1 MPEKTRRWQFVGGL
15 VLLALLAALFAP
27 TVGWLVRSWRVHPY
41 YSHGLL
47 MPAVAAWFAW
57 RARAQF
63 SLDTPHDTG
72 LLLIAGGVGLH
83 LTALRWAANPLSSA
97 ALLLVLSGFAL
108 LAGGPRAFRAAAFPL
123 ALLALAVPIPLTR
136 AAGATAGRG
145 DSPRCRF
152 GRGLYRNGGRP
163 GRCAAHRRRRVVYR
177 GGPVQRPEVLGRPG
191 HAGGSYRRRCRRTPR
206 WTRRP
211 GRPGATAGAPGQLV
225 APTRS
230 AVAGRHLRGRSS
242 PDTVPPVVESAH
254 LRPGH
259 YRPPRRRQHPGMP
272 CPRSILSPAAC
283 TTSVDGSSLPP

>member
-123 ALLALAVPIPLTR
+123 ALLALAVPIPLIER
-136 AAGATAGRG
+136 LAPPLAGATARG
-145 DSPRCRF
+145 AVLAAGSIGTGVVQVGAQLIVADGSFTVGAPCSGLRSLVALGTLAVVIAGVADGPR
-152 GRGLYRNGGRP
+152 GGR
-163 GRCAAHRRRRVVYR
+163 AA
-177 GGPVQRPEVLGRPG
+177 
-191 HAGGSYRRRCRRTPR
+191 
-206 WTRRP
+206 
-211 GRPGATAGAPGQLV
+211 LV
-225 APTRS
+225 ALALPL
-230 AVAGRHLRGRSS
+230 ALLANWLRLLGLLWLADTFGADRALTLFHPLSS
-242 PDTVPPVVESAH
+242 PLIFALATIGLLAV
-254 LRPGH
+254 G
-259 YRPPRRRQHPGMP
+259 
-272 CPRSILSPAAC
+272 SILGCHVRARS
-283 TTSVDGSSLPP
+283 